1 MEISCKEKKK
11 SFVFRHCP
19 ILRLL
24 LLRFL
29 LRSLIMEPDLPSL
42 SRDQY
47 TYLYGNQRKND
58 NSSKMKKHSS
68 EVTDP
73 FQ

>member
-1 MEISCKEKKK
+1 
-11 SFVFRHCP
+11 
-19 ILRLL
+19 
-24 LLRFL
+24 
-29 LRSLIMEPDLPSL
+29 MEPDLPSL

>member
-11 SFVFRHCP
+11 FVFRHCP

-24 LLRFL
+24 LLR
-29 LRSLIMEPDLPSL
+29 SLIMGPDLPSL